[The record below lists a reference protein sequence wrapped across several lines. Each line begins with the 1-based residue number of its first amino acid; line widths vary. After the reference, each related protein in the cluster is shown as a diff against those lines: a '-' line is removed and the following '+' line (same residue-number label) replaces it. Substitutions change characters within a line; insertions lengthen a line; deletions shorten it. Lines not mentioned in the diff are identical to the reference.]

1 MNTTATAAGSAHPA
15 SHAVSKEDSV
25 YARVSRRIVPLIM
38 LCYVC
43 LLYTSDAADEFR
55 TV

>member
-1 MNTTATAAGSAHPA
+1 MITKDMTIGEVIRKMPTAAEVLMSFG
-15 SHAVSKEDSV
+15 
-25 YARVSRRIVPLIM
+25 M
-38 LCYVC
+38 GCVC